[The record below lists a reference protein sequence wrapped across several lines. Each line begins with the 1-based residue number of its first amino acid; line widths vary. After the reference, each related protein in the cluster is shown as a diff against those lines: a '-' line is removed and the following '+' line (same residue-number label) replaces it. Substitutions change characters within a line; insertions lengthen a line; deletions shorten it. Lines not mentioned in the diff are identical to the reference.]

1 MLKRCT
7 RFFIHAPH
15 ELWIWHRQ
23 KWPTAILIRS
33 DTDRAGCPVTRKSTS
48 GTTASFGRHLWW
60 CSSTT
65 QVPIALSSGEAET
78 YGLVK
83 ACSRALGFKNL
94 AQDLGFGR
102 HGEELAFDVATDSS
116 AAIGIAERRG
126 AGKIRHIEAGA
137 LWVQSALRNQRI
149 RRLYKIKG
157 TENPSNM
164 LTKAVT
170 PAEVVNECQRL
181 NLCMSTERSAALP
194 EAIAAERAARR

>member
-1 MLKRCT
+1 M
-7 RFFIHAPH
+7 
-15 ELWIWHRQ
+15 
-23 KWPTAILIRS
+23 
-33 DTDRAGCPVTRKSTS
+33 
-48 GTTASFGRHLWW
+48 
-60 CSSTT
+60 
-65 QVPIALSSGEAET
+65 
-78 YGLVK
+78 
-83 ACSRALGFKNL
+83 
-94 AQDLGFGR
+94 
-102 HGEELAFDVATDSS
+102 ATDSS

-126 AGKIRHIEAGA
+126 AGKIRHIGAGA

-181 NLCMSTERSAALP
+181 NLRMSTERSAALP